1 MGPPGHLNPF
11 QGTVLAK
18 PHQGTHEGVLMTG
31 TVRNRDPMDVGTQKT
46 CCLSSLF
53 NEAPGTPPGAKAP
66 PKEEMG
72 WQGNC
77 TQQHVNPQ
85 LLCEK
90 KLLSQL

>member
-53 NEAPGTPPGAKAP
+53 NEAPGTPPGAKAT

-72 WQGNC
+72 
-77 TQQHVNPQ
+77 
-85 LLCEK
+85 
-90 KLLSQL
+90 